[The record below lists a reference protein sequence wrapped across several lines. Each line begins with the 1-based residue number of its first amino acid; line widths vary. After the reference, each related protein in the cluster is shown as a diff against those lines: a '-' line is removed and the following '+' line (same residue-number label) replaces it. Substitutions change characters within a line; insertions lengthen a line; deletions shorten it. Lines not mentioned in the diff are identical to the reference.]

1 MDKRLTYR
9 TEDGWVGVNDQTNGV
24 VSTNSQAVH
33 RLADIEDI
41 MEKIKKYIENFLKH
55 NTMNI
60 RYGMYYNEIV
70 SCINALE
77 ESQPSTI
84 CTIFD
89 YGYAKGY
96 RAAMAEMKKASNA

>member
-1 MDKRLTYR
+1 
-9 TEDGWVGVNDQTNGV
+9 
-24 VSTNSQAVH
+24 
-33 RLADIEDI
+33 

-84 CTIFD
+84 YTIFD

-96 RAAMAEMKKASNA
+96 RAALAEMKKKGGAAV